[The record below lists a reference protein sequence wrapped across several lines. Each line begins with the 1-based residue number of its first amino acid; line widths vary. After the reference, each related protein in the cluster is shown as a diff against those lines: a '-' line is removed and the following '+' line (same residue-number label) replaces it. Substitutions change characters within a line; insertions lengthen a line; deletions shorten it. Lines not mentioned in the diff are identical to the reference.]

1 MPGRLCSGRRG
12 GNGAAWT
19 PGRTAGGRGGAVP
32 RRFWAVSRLGGFV
45 VVAAT
50 AALLAGCGGG
60 EEGPSVVVAP
70 ATALADEAQRITVRG
85 LEPNQAATLQLQS
98 IDAFGVRWASSATL
112 RADGQGTVDLAR
124 PAARSDASTRESGTD
139 LVSAMK
145 PAGPSEGR
153 YRWPE
158 RGPASFGLDVV
169 VGDVVVAS
177 TTFAR
182 ALPSDRYTV
191 RVATTATTGFA
202 GLYLAPIG
210 DARRP
215 PIVILGGAGG
225 GLPLPVD
232 VLLLAG
238 HGYPVLALAYFAEDG
253 VPVQLSRIP
262 LEYFERALVWVN
274 RRPQADGRGAV
285 VWGIS
290 RGSEAALLLGVH
302 YPNLVRA
309 VVGLVPSNVS
319 HCSEGCTGPAW
330 TLGGRGLPFT
340 RQFRPRPTD
349 EPRAVIPVERIR
361 GPLFLVCGGR
371 DSTWN
376 SCAHSNAIV
385 DRLEAAGDRDR
396 HRLHAYRGAGHGLGS
411 LAPYQP
417 VSAADNPTHAADQRA
432 RADVWPRVL
441 EFLAGV
447 ERAARD

>member
-1 MPGRLCSGRRG
+1 M
-12 GNGAAWT
+12 
-19 PGRTAGGRGGAVP
+19 
-32 RRFWAVSRLGGFV
+32 

-70 ATALADEAQRITVRG
+70 ETALADEAQRITVRG
-85 LEPNQAATLQLQS
+85 LESRQQARLELRST
-98 IDAFGVRWASSATL
+98 DASGGRWASSATV
-112 RADGQGTVDLAR
+112 RADGEGTVDLAR
-124 PAARSDASTRESGTD
+124 RAAGSAASTPASGTD

-145 PAGPSEGR
+145 PASPSEGR

-158 RGPASFGLDVV
+158 RGPAAFALDVV
-169 VGDVVVAS
+169 VGDAVVAS
-177 TTFAR
+177 TTFNR

-202 GLYLAPIG
+202 GLYLAPTG
-210 DARRP
+210 FARRP
-215 PIVILGGAGG
+215 PVVILGGAGG

-232 VLLLAG
+232 ALLLAG
-238 HGYPVLALAYFAEDG
+238 RGYPVLALAYFAEEG
-253 VPVQLSRIP
+253 VPAQLSRIP

-274 RRPQADGRGAV
+274 RRPHADGRGAV

-340 RQFRPRPTD
+340 RQFNRPRPTD

-361 GPLFLVCGGR
+361 GPLVLVCGAR

-376 SCAHSNAIV
+376 SCAHSKAIV
-385 DRLEAAGDRDR
+385 DRLEAAGERDG

-417 VSAADNPTHAADQRA
+417 IAAAGNPTHAADQRA

-441 EFLAGV
+441 EFLAGLA
-447 ERAARD
+447 EQP